1 MKSDKGKSLILL
13 GIGLLLLAGV
23 CLYISL
29 SQPKISEGV
38 LVENTTITATADRQ
52 NNYVV
57 SQYSGSASETD
68 TASNVKSNTTQQE
81 QSSIAYPVN
90 LNTASAEELMSV
102 EGIGEQRAA
111 AILSYRDYL
120 GGYTSVEQLKN
131 ISGFGDA
138 LFEKVAPYFT
148 V

>member
-1 MKSDKGKSLILL
+1 MKSDKGQSLILL

-38 LVENTTITATADRQ
+38 LVENTTVVTTADSQ
-52 NNYVV
+52 NNNAV
-57 SQYSGSASETD
+57 SQYSP
-68 TASNVKSNTTQQE
+68 TAPGANTKTNTTQKV